1 MRKARDNDIA
11 IIGMSVDLPS
21 ARCPEDFWES
31 LVQGRDCV
39 THVHPE
45 RWDPGIYYSPQIPA
59 PGKTY
64 SKWAGFMDG
73 PDRFDAAYFKLSPGE
88 AGQVDPM
95 QRIMLELTVNTL
107 ESSGY
112 GGDKLWNTNTGV
124 FIGASNSR
132 HFHDTADIN
141 NPFINGMHY
150 ANAMIA
156 NRVSYQMNFH
166 GPSETIDTICSS
178 TLAAVHRACQSL
190 KSGESDMALAG
201 GISLLSSVDHFI
213 IMSQMRLLSPEGRC
227 KCFDETADGFA
238 LAEGAGLFLL
248 KPVKNALQDK
258 DHIWGIVKGSAVS
271 HSGYTSNITMPSA
284 KAISDMITAAYKE
297 ADIAPDTVSMIET
310 NSAGFVMGDSIEV
323 KGLKQ
328 AFGEGTRKSCALC
341 SVKTNVGNMESASGV
356 AAIAKILL
364 AMKHG
369 KIPGNLHFE
378 TLNPLI
384 RLEKSPFYICK
395 ESRDWPVFPDT
406 PRRAGVSAFGI
417 GGANVHIILEAPE
430 PDLSFVTSIPPGAVR
445 QHHVLCLSAA
455 SLKSLKMLCTEYYR
469 YLAACD
475 HISLDR
481 LCMTHNCGR
490 AALPHRIAV
499 IALSVNDLL
508 KKLGTISE
516 PGSREWSKIEGVV
529 YVEEPMSCKRTSSAR
544 KKNALKSFLNASGA
558 AGSLKRPGGKRL
570 VFVFDD
576 FNPAY
581 PATRTFKHQYET
593 ARHLNDN
600 GILQDDSI
608 GFGFGRHTSRVVCN
622 PNDYDRAFEQLSGT
636 ADPDV
641 LRHQDVEPAVDPAVL
656 GKNGVVV
663 CVLISNRRETGSV
676 KKIIKEGNPKAVIV
690 ESPLIQEFYN
700 TNILSDLTAALFV
713 NGVRIDFQ
721 KRYASSPL
729 LPKMVLPPYPFDRQ
743 VFKNETKS
751 LSVPPAKPGRQP
763 VYQDSGLEEIR
774 SLAEPDAKK
783 RLERFFI
790 DNISRL
796 LAIDPFDIEV
806 TAEFHEFGID
816 SIFIVKMLDHLATVL
831 SIRVDPM
838 AFSRYPTLS
847 ALSGYLTA
855 DIFNADKDAC
865 KTENGGDTG
874 VELRDASFEH
884 FHLISA
890 WLSDAAVT
898 QWLDPFFH
906 NAFDAKRYGFFLKGK
921 DKKTYVIEH
930 QNTPVGICGMTDI
943 DLNNRSC
950 EAWMAICDLP
960 SRARGI
966 AFAAGERLMEKV
978 FIETGLKTAILK
990 IRADNKP
997 ALAMAEYSQWHDIGL
1012 LQDSLCI
1019 EGRFYDRRLFQ
1030 MTRSRFRQRE
1040 INI

>member
-1 MRKARDNDIA
+1 M
-11 IIGMSVDLPS
+11 
-21 ARCPEDFWES
+21 E
-31 LVQGRDCV
+31 
-39 THVHPE
+39 
-45 RWDPGIYYSPQIPA
+45 
-59 PGKTY
+59 
-64 SKWAGFMDG
+64 G
-73 PDRFDAAYFKLSPGE
+73 PDRFDAAYFKLPPGE
-88 AGQVDPM
+88 AGQMDPM
-95 QRIMLELTVNTL
+95 QRVMLELTVNAL

-112 GGDKLWNTNTGV
+112 GGDRLWNTNTGV
-124 FIGASNSR
+124 FVGASNSR

-190 KSGESDMALAG
+190 KSGETDMALAG

-238 LAEGAGLFLL
+238 LAEGAGVFLL

-258 DHIWGIVKGSAVS
+258 DYIWGIIKGSAVN

-284 KAISDMITAAYKE
+284 KAISDMITAAYKAAE
-297 ADIAPDTVSMIET
+297 IAPDTVSMIET

-356 AAIAKILL
+356 AALAKILL
-364 AMKHG
+364 SMKHE

-378 TLNPLI
+378 NLNPLI

-395 ESRDWPVFPDT
+395 ETRDWSISPGM

-430 PDLSFVTSIPPGAVR
+430 PDLIFTTAIPPETVR
-445 QHHVLCLSAA
+445 QNHHVLCLSAA

-475 HISLDR
+475 HVLLDR
-481 LCMTHNCGR
+481 LCMTHNWGR

-499 IALSVNDLL
+499 IASSVNDLL
-508 KKLGTISE
+508 KKLGAISE
-516 PGSREWSKIEGVV
+516 SGSREWSKIEGIV
-529 YVEEPMSCKRTSSAR
+529 YAEEPISRKHTPPAR

-558 AGSLKRPGGKRL
+558 AGSLKRTGGKRL

-593 ARHLNDN
+593 ARYLNNN

-608 GFGFGRHTSRVVCN
+608 GFGFGRYTSRVVCN
-622 PNDYDRAFEQLSGT
+622 PTDYDRAFEQLSRT
-636 ADPDV
+636 ADTDV
-641 LRHQDVEPAVDPAVL
+641 LRHQGVEPAADPAVF
-656 GKNGVVV
+656 GKNGTVV

-676 KKIIKEGNPKAVIV
+676 KKSIKEGNPKTVIL
-690 ESPLIQEFYN
+690 ESPLIQEYYN
-700 TNILSDLTAALFV
+700 TNILSDLTAALFA
-713 NGVRIDFQ
+713 NGVGIDFQ

-729 LPKMVLPPYPFDRQ
+729 LPKIVLPPYPFDRQ
-743 VFKNETKS
+743 VFKNEAKS
-751 LSVPPAKPGRQP
+751 SSVPSSVPGRQS
-763 VYQDSGLEEIR
+763 VYNDTGLEEIR

-783 RLERFFI
+783 QLERFFI
-790 DNISRL
+790 DNIARL
-796 LAIDPFDIEV
+796 LGLDHCDIEM

-816 SIFIVKMLDHLATVL
+816 SIFIVKMLDHLANVL

-847 ALSGYLTA
+847 ALAGYLTA
-855 DIFNADKDAC
+855 TIFKADKDTC
-865 KTENGGDTG
+865 ETENGEDTG
-874 VELRDASFEH
+874 VELKGASYKH
-884 FHLISA
+884 FPFISA

-906 NAFDAKRYGFFLKGK
+906 DTFDAKRYGFFLKGK

-943 DLNNRSC
+943 DPNNRSC
-950 EAWMAICDLP
+950 ETWMAICDLP

-978 FIETGLKTAILK
+978 FFETGLKTAILK

-997 ALAMAEYSQWHDIGL
+997 ALAMAEYSRWQYIGL

-1030 MTRSRFRQRE
+1030 MTRARFRQRE